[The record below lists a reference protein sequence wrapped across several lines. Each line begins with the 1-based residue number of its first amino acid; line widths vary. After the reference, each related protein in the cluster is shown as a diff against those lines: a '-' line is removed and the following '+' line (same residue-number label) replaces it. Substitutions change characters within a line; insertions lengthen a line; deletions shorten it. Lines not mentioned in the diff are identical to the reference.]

1 MQDYA
6 RYPSQICVALTLCLA
21 FCLAVSGLGA
31 AAADNRPERTPQ
43 AWRGALVLVAWTSLV
58 GLFFKAIWENYC
70 ESRFVFCRQ

>member
-21 FCLAVSGLGA
+21 FCLAVSGMGA

-58 GLFFKAIWENYC
+58 GLFFKAIWEIIVKADL
-70 ESRFVFCRQ
+70 SFCRQ